1 MCLKKLFLLLKKGD
15 KKESSMEEEKTIEK
29 TVESD
34 ENIDVENNGTE
45 IQSAPISKPL
55 DEDETIDSEKKE
67 ESSDKTDLP
76 KPVVDVRMPNQMCEM
91 PCLFKVD
98 EATNGEQVR
107 FLSSSDDEGDFSF
120 DEQTQSITG
129 TPHRSRDFWMKLEGI
144 DTIYCFSCFV
154 NQNPRLMWKEIP
166 SDQLV
171 KTDKDYKAYL
181 SPNVD
186 LVAVSH
192 RGRTH
197 AQEGTYRDDD
207 FFISMVDN
215 CALTIVADGAGSAAR
230 SSTGSKVFCKEA
242 GRRFCELFESKKDA
256 LLSLLEEIKKREES
270 PLKNQEVVKQLYEL
284 FPASALYGR
293 QVLSQMATDNQIPL
307 KQYHTTALFS
317 ITIPM
322 KSGGCFCAAFQIGD
336 GITAVLT
343 DGELELLGEADSGN
357 FPGET
362 VFVTSN
368 GVFDDASALVNRIKA
383 CFCDVPFVLIS
394 MTDGITDSYF
404 KEGLGVGEKEL
415 WDKLMSEI
423 QNDKGALKPAN
434 EICDWLNYYI
444 PQEHDD
450 RTMAIV
456 KMKK

>member
-1 MCLKKLFLLLKKGD
+1 MCLRKLYLLLKMGD
-15 KKESSMEEEKTIEK
+15 KKVPSMEEEKTIENP
-29 TVESD
+29 EGRI
-34 ENIDVENNGTE
+34 ENIGVEYSDTE
-45 IQSAPISKPL
+45 ILSDPISGSL
-55 DEDETIDSEKKE
+55 HEDEVIDPEKKE
-67 ESSDKTDLP
+67 ESSYKTNLP

-91 PCLFKVD
+91 PCLFKVN
-98 EATNGEQVR
+98 ETTNGDQVC

-120 DEQTQSITG
+120 DEETQSITG
-129 TPHRSRDFWMKLEGI
+129 VPHRSREYWMKLEGK
-144 DTIYCFSCFV
+144 DAIYCFSCFV
-154 NQNPRLMWKEIP
+154 NNNPRLMWKEIP

-197 AQEGTYRDDD
+197 AQEGNYRDDD

-230 SSTGSKVFCKEA
+230 SSTGSKVYCKEA
-242 GRRFCELFESKKDA
+242 GRRFCELFESKKDV
-256 LLSLLEEIKKREES
+256 LLPLLEEVKQREES
-270 PLKNQEVVKQLYEL
+270 PLKNQEVVKHLYEL

-293 QVLSQMATDNQIPL
+293 QVLSQMATDNQVPL

-317 ITIPM
+317 ITIPIS
-322 KSGGCFCAAFQIGD
+322 SGECFCAAFQIGD

-343 DGELELLGEADSGN
+343 DGKLELLGEADSGN

-383 CFCDVPFVLIS
+383 CFCDAPFVLIS